1 MKKINKKPDDEPDS
15 PDTHLEN
22 EDVGPKIAATPGLIS
37 SHSSLL
43 ALKLSSCGYLIRMD
57 KV

>member
-1 MKKINKKPDDEPDS
+1 MPDS